1 METRST
7 PPVVVTSSMAS
18 VASSLTTTG
27 EGRNGREQSPRSEVY
42 PDLERERQNCPFSQ
56 EELTNLLGGGVEK
69 TAERR
74 ALEEYFIS
82 FVPEVCCTV
91 TLKYELYRWSVLQ
104 FVQCVF

>member
-18 VASSLTTTG
+18 VASLTTTG
-27 EGRNGREQSPRSEVY
+27 GRNGREQSPRSEVY

-56 EELTNLLGGGVEK
+56 EELTNLLDGGAVK

-74 ALEEYFIS
+74 ALEEYFTS
-82 FVPEVCCTV
+82 FLPEVFMRTFYYIFHKKNNF
-91 TLKYELYRWSVLQ
+91 LNDRGKISN
-104 FVQCVF
+104 

>member
-1 METRST
+1 METRSAP

-18 VASSLTTTG
+18 MASSLTTTG

-56 EELTNLLGGGVEK
+56 EELTNLLDGGAVK

-74 ALEEYFIS
+74 ALEEYFTS
-82 FVPEVCCTV
+82 FLPEVYMLRTFYYIFH
-91 TLKYELYRWSVLQ
+91 KKD
-104 FVQCVF
+104 

>member
-1 METRST
+1 METRSA

-18 VASSLTTTG
+18 MASSSLTTTG

-56 EELTNLLGGGVEK
+56 EELTNLLDGGVEK

-82 FVPEVCCTV
+82 FVPEVCCIINANI
-91 TLKYELYRWSVLQ
+91 LLHFPYN
-104 FVQCVF
+104 

>member
-18 VASSLTTTG
+18 VASLTTTG
-27 EGRNGREQSPRSEVY
+27 GGRNGREQSPRSEVY

-56 EELTNLLGGGVEK
+56 EELTNLLDGGVEK

-82 FVPEVCCTV
+82 FVPEVCCIINANI
-91 TLKYELYRWSVLQ
+91 LLHFPYN
-104 FVQCVF
+104 

>member
-1 METRST
+1 MKTRSA

-18 VASSLTTTG
+18 MASSLTTTG

-56 EELTNLLGGGVEK
+56 EELTNLLDGGVEK

-82 FVPEVCCTV
+82 FVPEVCCIINANI
-91 TLKYELYRWSVLQ
+91 LLHFPYN
-104 FVQCVF
+104 